1 MRELAAL
8 DVGDDALPADA
19 AAAEMLDV
27 GDLGRFLRPR
37 SRNSHKGES
46 GRVLCVGGGHGKGG
60 AVMLCAEAALRSGAG
75 LVDVA
80 TRAAHVP
87 ALLSRRPEAMA
98 HAVDAAADLDGLV
111 DAADVVAI
119 GPGLGQ
125 GAWGNEDRKS
135 TRLNSSH

>member
-37 SRNSHKGES
+37 SRNSPKGES

-87 ALLSRRPEAMA
+87 RSEERRVGTECVSTCISRCSPNHYKQNEEGHTSTKATIKITTIQHRPF
-98 HAVDAAADLDGLV
+98 
-111 DAADVVAI
+111 
-119 GPGLGQ
+119 
-125 GAWGNEDRKS
+125 
-135 TRLNSSH
+135 

>member
-46 GRVLCVGGGHGKGG
+46 GRVLCVGGGNGSGG
-60 AVMLCAEAALRSGAG
+60 AVMLGSDRALRRDTG
-75 LVDVA
+75 LVDVSTSA
-80 TRAAHVP
+80 VP
-87 ALLSRRPEAMA
+87 VPTMLARRQEGAGHGGDSEAENRCE
-98 HAVDAAADLDGLV
+98 GKR
-111 DAADVVAI
+111 
-119 GPGLGQ
+119 
-125 GAWGNEDRKS
+125 W
-135 TRLNSSH
+135 

>member
-75 LVDVA
+75 LGRSDEH
-80 TRAAHVP
+80 TSE
-87 ALLSRRPEAMA
+87 LQSLMRPPY
-98 HAVDAAADLDGLV
+98 ADFCV
-111 DAADVVAI
+111 KTI
-119 GPGLGQ
+119 TH
-125 GAWGNEDRKS
+125 NCS
-135 TRLNSSH
+135 